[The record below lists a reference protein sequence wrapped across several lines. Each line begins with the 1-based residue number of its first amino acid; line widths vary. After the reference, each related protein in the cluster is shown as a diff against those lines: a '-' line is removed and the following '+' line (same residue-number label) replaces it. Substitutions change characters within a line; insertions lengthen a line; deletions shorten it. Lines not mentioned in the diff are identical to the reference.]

1 MLPGDPRIILPA
13 YSVRLLLRLVRMN
26 KSIFVAAACAL
37 AACSSPAA
45 RPATGPAPSAP
56 AQSSFAQRV
65 AGMARQDGYF
75 PLYTDAKTGKLM
87 LEVRRVGEDFLYLN
101 SLATGIGSNALG
113 LDRGTIGDGVVVRF
127 ERHGPKLLLVEQN
140 TGFRAVSGSAAEQ
153 RAVAESF
160 PTSVRGAFP
169 VVAEEGGRILIDA
182 TDFFLQDAFGVAGQ
196 IRRAGQGEFRM
207 DRERSTIYL
216 PRTKSF
222 PTNTEIE
229 SLLTWASDNP
239 GPEIVRHTPD
249 GRSLSLRQH
258 HSFVELPPPGYRPR
272 AFDPRIGF
280 FPLTFF
286 DFSQPLDRAFQ
297 QRWITRWRLEK
308 KDPSAA
314 RSEAVRPIV
323 YYLDPGIPEPYR
335 TAFREGASWWNRVFE
350 AAGFINAFQVM
361 DLPEGVD
368 PMDAR
373 YSVVQW
379 VHRTD
384 PGFSIGPSFTDP
396 RTGEI
401 IKAAVRMDSY
411 RSLTDYNIFAG
422 TLPTVVEPVGDWVA
436 SLGGD
441 DGEAFAL
448 ARRRQ
453 HVAHEIGHT
462 LGLAHNFTASTYG
475 RASVMDYPG
484 PLIELRNGRIDLSRA
499 YRAGPGAYD
508 TLAIRYAY
516 TPFATPEDEARG
528 LRDIMAEGMRRG
540 LRFMGDR
547 DADEA
552 GMMPGVTRWANGP
565 DRIAELRRTM
575 EVRRFL
581 LDRFNT
587 AAIRPG
593 EPMYLLSQRLAPVY
607 LHHRYALEA
616 AIKSIGGLEY
626 TFALAGDAQVPA
638 TIHDPAEQRR
648 ALDLLVRAMQP
659 EELAIPERVAALIPP
674 PPFGYSGNAQSFA
687 SPGGGAFDPL
697 AAAEGLSASIAN
709 GVLHRERAAR
719 LVSFH
724 ARNPAAPSLDEVI
737 GRLVDGTWGAPASS
751 NPRDAALRRVA
762 QRAVLDRLIALAA
775 DRMAVPQARAT
786 AELHLSRL
794 ADRLRARRAG
804 DVAQRAH
811 DEHAAREIRRF
822 LERAAPPTEP
832 TQPLPLPPGTPIG
845 SP

>member
-1 MLPGDPRIILPA
+1 MNASTFVPA
-13 YSVRLLLRLVRMN
+13 RLC
-26 KSIFVAAACAL
+26 AAALLASAL
-37 AACSSPAA
+37 AACAAPSA
-45 RPATGPAPSAP
+45 RPAAGPAPGASA
-56 AQSSFAQRV
+56 QGSYAQRV
-65 AGMARQDGYF
+65 AGMERQDGYF
-75 PLYTDAKTGKLM
+75 PLFFDARTGKLM

-101 SLATGIGSNALG
+101 SLSTGIGSNALG

-140 TGFRAVSGSAAEQ
+140 TGFRAVRGSADER
-153 RAVAESF
+153 RAVEESF

-169 VVAEEGGRILIDA
+169 VVAEEGGRFLIDA

-196 IRRAGQGEFRM
+196 IRRGNQGDFRL
-207 DRERSTIYL
+207 DRERSAIYL

-222 PTNTEIE
+222 PKNTEIE
-229 SLLTWASDNP
+229 ALLTWASDNP

-272 AFDPRIGF
+272 EFDPRIGF

-308 KDPSAA
+308 KDPAA
-314 RSEAVRPIV
+314 AKSEAVRPIV

-350 AAGFINAFQVM
+350 AAGFIDAFQVK
-361 DLPEGVD
+361 DLPAGVD

-384 PGFSIGPSFTDP
+384 PGFSIGPSFIDP

-422 TLPTVVEPVGDWVA
+422 TLPTAVEPVGDWVA
-436 SLGGD
+436 SLDGTA

-484 PLIELRNGRIDLSRA
+484 PLIELRGGRIDLSRA

-508 TLAIRYAY
+508 SLAIRYAY
-516 TPFATPEDEARG
+516 TPFATPEAEARG
-528 LRDIMAEGMRRG
+528 LREIMAEGMRRG

-581 LDRFNT
+581 LDRFST

-616 AIKSIGGLEY
+616 ATKAIGGLEY

-638 TIHDPAEQRR
+638 TIHDPAEQRL
-648 ALDLLVRAMQP
+648 ALDLLVRALQP

-674 PPFGYSGNAQSFA
+674 PSFGYSANAQSFA
-687 SPGGGAFDPL
+687 SPAGGAFDPL
-697 AAAEGLSASIAN
+697 SAAQGLASSIVN

-724 ARNPAAPSLDEVI
+724 ARSPAAPSLDEVI
-737 GRLVDGTWGAPASS
+737 GRLVEGTWGAASS
-751 NPRDAALRRVA
+751 SPRDAALRRVA
-762 QRAVLDRLIALAA
+762 QRAVLDRLLALAA
-775 DRMAVPQARAT
+775 DRQAVPQARAS
-786 AELHLSRL
+786 AAR
-794 ADRLRARRAG
+794 RARRRSARRAA

-811 DEHAAREIRRF
+811 DELAAREVRRF
-822 LERAAPPTEP
+822 LERPAAPTEP
-832 TQPLPLPPGTPIG
+832 TPPLPLPPGTPIG

>member
-1 MLPGDPRIILPA
+1 MRSSFHA
-13 YSVRLLLRLVRMN
+13 LRAL
-26 KSIFVAAACAL
+26 L
-37 AACSSPAA
+37 AASLLGGCAAQSRPVATPAPAA
-45 RPATGPAPSAP
+45 QP
-56 AQSSFAQRV
+56 AQGGFAQRTGG
-65 AGMARQDGYF
+65 AQRQDGFF
-75 PLYTDAKTGKLM
+75 PLYYDARAGKLF

-113 LDRGTIGDGVVVRF
+113 LDRGTIGEGVVVRF

-140 TGFRAVSGSAAEQ
+140 TTFRAVNARSEAER
-153 RAVAESF
+153 RAVEESF

-169 VVAEEGGRILIDA
+169 VLAEEGGRILIDA

-196 IRRAGQGEFRM
+196 IRRGSQGEFRL
-207 DRERSTIYL
+207 DRERSAIYL

-222 PTNTEIE
+222 PRNTEIE
-229 SLLTWASDNP
+229 ALLTWASDNP
-239 GPEIVRHTPD
+239 GPEILRHTPD

-258 HSFVELPPPGYRPR
+258 HSFVELPSPGYRPR
-272 AFDPRIGF
+272 AFDPRVGVNGMGIY
-280 FPLTFF
+280 
-286 DFSQPLDRAFQ
+286 DFSEMFTERYA
-297 QRWITRWRLEK
+297 QRWASRWRLEK
-308 KDPSAA
+308 KNPSAEM
-314 RSEAVRPIV
+314 SEPVRPIV

-335 TAFREGASWWNRVFE
+335 GAFREGASWWNKVFE
-350 AAGFINAFQVM
+350 AAGFINAFRVE
-361 DLPEGVD
+361 DLPEGAD

-401 IKAAVRMDSY
+401 IKAAVRMDSH

-422 TLPTVVEPVGDWVA
+422 TLPGREQWDSSSELVGE
-436 SLGGD
+436 GI
-441 DGEAFAL
+441 EFAL

-462 LGLAHNFTASTYG
+462 LGLAHNFIASSYG

-484 PLIELRNGRIDLSRA
+484 PLIQLRNGRIDLSQA

-516 TPFATPEDEARG
+516 TPFPTQADEEIG
-528 LRDIMAEGMRRG
+528 LRAIVAEGLRRG
-540 LRFMGDR
+540 IRFMADR
-547 DADEA
+547 DADEVG
-552 GMMPGVTRWANGP
+552 GMMPEVTRWANGA
-565 DRIAELRRTM
+565 DRLAELERTM

-581 LDRFNT
+581 LDRFNRD
-587 AAIRPG
+587 AIRPG
-593 EPMYLLSQRLAPVY
+593 EPMYLLSERLAPVY

-616 AIKSIGGLEY
+616 AVKAVGGLQY
-626 TFALAGDAQVPA
+626 TFALAGDHQAPA
-638 TIHDPAEQRR
+638 TILDPAVQRR
-648 ALDLLVRAMQP
+648 SLALLLRAIQP

-674 PPFGYSGNAQSFA
+674 PPFGTGSNAQSFA
-687 SPGGGAFDPL
+687 SPAGGAFDPL
-697 AAAEGLSASIAN
+697 AAARSLSSSVVD

-724 ARNPAAPSLDEVI
+724 ARNPAAPSLDEVMT
-737 GRLVDGTWGAPASS
+737 RLVDGTWGAPTPANS
-751 NPRDAALRRVA
+751 RDAELRRVA
-762 QRAVLDRLIALAA
+762 QRALLDRLVALAA
-775 DRMAVPQARAT
+775 DRQAVTQARAS
-786 AELHLSRL
+786 AELQLSLL
-794 ADRLRARRAG
+794 ADRLRARRT
-804 DVAQRAH
+804 DDMAQRAH
-811 DEHAAREIRRF
+811 EELAARDIRRF
-822 LERAAPPTEP
+822 LERTANPTEP

>member
-1 MLPGDPRIILPA
+1 MRISPVC
-13 YSVRLLLRLVRMN
+13 SVLLGAALLGGCAAQTRP
-26 KSIFVAAACAL
+26 AAA
-37 AACSSPAA
+37 P
-45 RPATGPAPSAP
+45 AP
-56 AQSSFAQRV
+56 AQSGFAQRT
-65 AGMARQDGYF
+65 AGAERQDGFF
-75 PLYTDAKTGKLM
+75 PLYYDARAGKLF

-140 TGFRAVSGSAAEQ
+140 TTFRAVNAASEAER
-153 RAVAESF
+153 RAVEESF

-169 VVAEEGGRILIDA
+169 VLAEEGGRILIDA

-196 IRRAGQGEFRM
+196 IRRGSQGDFRL
-207 DRERSTIYL
+207 DRERSAIYL
-216 PRTKSF
+216 ARTRAF
-222 PTNTEIE
+222 PTNTEVE
-229 SLLTWASDNP
+229 ALLTWASDNP
-239 GPEIVRHTPD
+239 GPEIARHTPD

-258 HSFVELPPPGYRPR
+258 HSFVALPPAGYRPR
-272 AFDPRIGF
+272 AFDPRVGVNGMGIY
-280 FPLTFF
+280 
-286 DFSQPLDRAFQ
+286 DFSQPFTERYA
-297 QRWITRWRLEK
+297 QRWASRWRLEK

-314 RSEAVRPIV
+314 MSEAVRPIV

-335 TAFREGASWWNRVFE
+335 TAFRQGAGWWNKVFE
-350 AAGFINAFQVM
+350 AAGFINAFRVE
-361 DLPEGVD
+361 DLPEGAD

-401 IKAAVRMDSY
+401 IKAAVRMDSH

-422 TLPTVVEPVGDWVA
+422 TLPA
-436 SLGGD
+436 A
-441 DGEAFAL
+441 GEAEGNWLAAQGRAGEGTEFAL

-462 LGLAHNFTASTYG
+462 LGLAHNFISSADG

-484 PLIELRNGRIDLSRA
+484 PLIQLRDGQIDLSQA

-516 TPFATPEDEARG
+516 TPFATPAQEAAG
-528 LRDIMAEGMRRG
+528 LRAMVTEGLRRG
-540 LRFMGDR
+540 IRFMTDR
-547 DADEA
+547 DADEVG
-552 GMMPGVTRWANGP
+552 GMMPEVTRWANGS
-565 DRIAELRRTM
+565 DRIAELERTM

-581 LDRFNT
+581 LGRFNR
-587 AAIRPG
+587 AAIGPD
-593 EPMYLLSQRLAPVY
+593 EPMYLLSERLAPVY

-616 AIKSIGGLEY
+616 AVKAIGGLEY
-626 TFALAGDAQVPA
+626 TFALAADGQAPA
-638 TIHDPAEQRR
+638 TILDPAEQRR
-648 ALDLLVRAMQP
+648 SLALLVRAIQP

-674 PPFGYSGNAQSFA
+674 PPFASGSNAQSFA
-687 SPGGGAFDPL
+687 SPAGGAFDPL
-697 AAAEGLSASIAN
+697 AAARSLAASVVD

-724 ARNPAAPSLDEVI
+724 ARNPAAPSLDEVMT
-737 GRLVDGTWGAPASS
+737 RLVDGTWGAPASATS
-751 NPRDAALRRVA
+751 RDAELRRVA
-762 QRAVLDRLIALAA
+762 QRAVLDRLVALAA
-775 DRMAVPQARAT
+775 DPRAIPQARAS
-786 AELHLSRL
+786 AEYHLARL
-794 ADRLRARRAG
+794 ADRLRARRTG

-811 DEHAAREIRRF
+811 EELAVRDVRRF
-822 LERAAPPTEP
+822 LERTANPTEP
-832 TQPLPLPPGTPIG
+832 TPPLALPPGTPIG
-845 SP
+845 N

>member
-1 MLPGDPRIILPA
+1 MRSSFHA
-13 YSVRLLLRLVRMN
+13 LRAL
-26 KSIFVAAACAL
+26 L
-37 AACSSPAA
+37 AASLLGGCAAQSRPAA
-45 RPATGPAPSAP
+45 TPAPAAQP
-56 AQSSFAQRV
+56 AQGGFAQRTGG
-65 AGMARQDGYF
+65 AQRQDGFF
-75 PLYTDAKTGKLM
+75 PLYYDARAGKLF

-113 LDRGTIGDGVVVRF
+113 LDRGTIGEGVVVRF
-127 ERHGPKLLLVEQN
+127 ERHGPKLLLIEQN
-140 TGFRAVSGSAAEQ
+140 TTFRAVNATSDAER
-153 RAVAESF
+153 RAVEESF

-169 VVAEEGGRILIDA
+169 VLAEEGGRILIDA

-196 IRRAGQGEFRM
+196 IRRGSQGEFRL
-207 DRERSTIYL
+207 DRERSAIYL

-222 PTNTEIE
+222 PKNTEIE
-229 SLLTWASDNP
+229 ALLTWASDNP

-258 HSFVELPPPGYRPR
+258 HSFVELPAPGYRPR
-272 AFDPRIGF
+272 AFDPRVGVNGMGIY
-280 FPLTFF
+280 
-286 DFSQPLDRAFQ
+286 DFSRPFTERYA
-297 QRWITRWRLEK
+297 QRWASRWRLEK

-314 RSEAVRPIV
+314 MSEPVRPIV

-335 TAFREGASWWNRVFE
+335 TAFREGASWWNKVFE
-350 AAGFINAFQVM
+350 AAGFINAFRVE
-361 DLPEGVD
+361 DLPEGAD

-401 IKAAVRMDSY
+401 IKAAVRMDSH

-422 TLPTVVEPVGDWVA
+422 TLPTAVEPVGDWVA
-436 SLGGD
+436 TLEGGV
-441 DGEAFAL
+441 DGNEFAL
-448 ARRRQ
+448 SRRRQ

-462 LGLAHNFTASTYG
+462 LGLAHNFIASSYG

-516 TPFATPEDEARG
+516 TPFATPAQEAAG
-528 LRDIMAEGMRRG
+528 LRAIVADGVRRG
-540 LRFMGDR
+540 IRFMADR
-547 DADEA
+547 DADEVG
-552 GMMPGVTRWANGP
+552 GMMPEVTRWANGA
-565 DRIAELRRTM
+565 DRAAELERTM

-581 LDRFNT
+581 LSRFSM

-593 EPMYLLSQRLAPVY
+593 EPMYLLSERLAPVY

-616 AIKSIGGLEY
+616 AVKAVGGLQY
-626 TFALAGDAQVPA
+626 TFALAGDGQAA
-638 TIHDPAEQRR
+638 TILDPAVQRR
-648 ALDLLVRAMQP
+648 SLALLVRAIQP

-674 PPFGYSGNAQSFA
+674 PPFGSGSNAQSFA
-687 SPGGGAFDPL
+687 SPAGGAFDPL
-697 AAAEGLSASIAN
+697 AAARSLSSSVVD

-724 ARNPAAPSLDEVI
+724 ARNPAAPSLDEVMT
-737 GRLVDGTWGAPASS
+737 RLVDGTWGAPTPS
-751 NPRDAALRRVA
+751 NARDAELRRVA
-762 QRAVLDRLIALAA
+762 QRAVLDRLVALAA
-775 DRMAVPQARAT
+775 DRQAVTQARAS
-786 AELHLSRL
+786 AELQLALL

-804 DVAQRAH
+804 DLAQRAH
-811 DEHAAREIRRF
+811 EELAARDIRRF
-822 LERAAPPTEP
+822 LERSANPTEP
-832 TQPLPLPPGTPIG
+832 TQPVPLPPGTPIG
-845 SP
+845 N